1 MSQNTY
7 GKRCRLFGVALR
19 KKFLMSELKRNMKI
33 SISIVQGLHQLVVL
47 LRVTNAS
54 LKKVVASLLFGG
66 FFNGYEQ

>member
-7 GKRCRLFGVALR
+7 GKRCRLFGAALR
-19 KKFLMSELKRNMKI
+19 KKFLMCESKRNTKI
-33 SISIVQGLHQLVVL
+33 SISIVQGLYQLVVL

-54 LKKVVASLLFGG
+54 LKKAVASLLFGV